1 MPSLELPPELV
12 LLVVL
17 PPLIYSA
24 SVAMSWREFKY
35 NLRPI
40 MLLSVGCVIFTA
52 FAVAAATHYL
62 IGLPWSIGFLLGAIV
77 APPDVVAPLAIAR
90 KLGLPRRILVVL
102 EGEGL
107 ANDATALILYRFAVV
122 AISTGAFSLPEA
134 AGTFAAIVVG
144 EVLFGAAVGWL
155 SLRMR
160 HRARDPQVEI
170 TLSLITPYVAYWVPE
185 HLGGSGVISTVAC
198 GLYMSWNGPL
208 SISSATRLQGIFFW
222 DLVIYLIEG
231 LLFLLTGF
239 QMRSLF
245 EKSKAFSLD
254 DILLATA
261 LVTIMVIVARFAC
274 GVPAIYLPRLSKR
287 LRERDPSPPWQ
298 WAFVIAFTGV
308 RGAVSLAAALALP
321 FALPNG
327 EGFPYRDLIL
337 FVSFGVIFIT
347 LVGFGLGLP
356 LVVRWLGLA
365 QTARAEHVAEHES
378 EITARREAL
387 DAALKSLDAI
397 TDDRELSDEV
407 VKLLLARLDISCV
420 TRDICDRPVFLLRRD
435 VSRTSDK
442 AGRHAVATHQDVGQ
456 VFCFTRHAGA
466 GTHGVAGLTR
476 KMRRRLALLQRARRI
491 HHQFAEMHDAEIG
504 RAEMLACAVGD
515 RALAVLHRGVLLG
528 DALDPGV
535 AFCLLQL
542 AVDQIVVGL
551 VAQGHIIFVDLG
563 DHAVATVI
571 TFPLGLAQRTLR
583 IPGIGVD
590 PATGIGDGYETL
602 AENILARHRTRRIG
616 MHRHQ
621 ELGDAPVDV
630 VAAGE
635 PAARDRQPGVM
646 RIDPYHR
653 TRVLGEPAH
662 VIGAHARER
671 IDEVLLDIEDFVLFF
686 LEAEMGEGEMRGVDR
701 AFQRLHPVAVLPFL
715 RDVAVRSRHQ
725 RHFQVR

>member
-1 MPSLELPPELV
+1 LDIVEAKFQIFVILLAVLAGTALLARRINVAPAILLLLAGTVLAFVPGMPALELPPELV

-24 SVAMSWREFKY
+24 SVAMSWREFRY

-40 MLLSVGCVIFTA
+40 ILLSVGCVIFTA

-90 KLGLPRRILVVL
+90 KLGLPRRVLVIL

-122 AISTGAFSLPEA
+122 AISTGAFSLPKA
-134 AGTFAAIVVG
+134 AGAFVVIIVG
-144 EVLFGAAVGWL
+144 EVLFGLAVGWL

-185 HLGGSGVISTVAC
+185 HLGGSGVIATVAC

-208 SISSATRLQGIFFW
+208 LIPSATRLQGIFFW

-239 QMRSLF
+239 QMRLLF
-245 EKSKAFSLD
+245 EKSKAFALD

-261 LVTIMVIVARFAC
+261 LVTVMVIVARFAW
-274 GVPAIYLPRLSKR
+274 VFPATYLPRLSKR

-298 WAFVIAFTGV
+298 WMFVLAFTGV

-347 LVGFGLGLP
+347 LVGLGLGLP
-356 LVVRWLGLA
+356 LVVRWLGMA
-365 QTARAEHVAEHES
+365 QAGRAEHVAEHES

-407 VKLLLARLDISCV
+407 VKLLRARHEIRANQLPDSLDPDAYQV
-420 TRDICDRPVFLLRRD
+420 TAAGRELTRELIAAERKFIHLLLRD
-435 VSRTSDK
+435 GKITDEI
-442 AGRHAVATHQDVGQ
+442 
-456 VFCFTRHAGA
+456 
-466 GTHGVAGLTR
+466 
-476 KMRRRLALLQRARRI
+476 RRRIERDLDLEEASLANREYRK
-491 HHQFAEMHDAEIG
+491 G
-504 RAEMLACAVGD
+504 
-515 RALAVLHRGVLLG
+515 
-528 DALDPGV
+528 
-535 AFCLLQL
+535 
-542 AVDQIVVGL
+542 
-551 VAQGHIIFVDLG
+551 
-563 DHAVATVI
+563 
-571 TFPLGLAQRTLR
+571 PL
-583 IPGIGVD
+583 
-590 PATGIGDGYETL
+590 
-602 AENILARHRTRRIG
+602 
-616 MHRHQ
+616 
-621 ELGDAPVDV
+621 
-630 VAAGE
+630 
-635 PAARDRQPGVM
+635 
-646 RIDPYHR
+646 
-653 TRVLGEPAH
+653 
-662 VIGAHARER
+662 
-671 IDEVLLDIEDFVLFF
+671 
-686 LEAEMGEGEMRGVDR
+686 
-701 AFQRLHPVAVLPFL
+701 
-715 RDVAVRSRHQ
+715 
-725 RHFQVR
+725 